1 MNAYHWG
8 LTLVKIVF
16 FDKHYCL
23 QYIPYSGRFAHQ
35 NLNLI
40 CNFCYWNFG
49 RQPLNTN

>member
-23 QYIPYSGRFAHQ
+23 QYIPYSGRSAHQ
-35 NLNLI
+35 KFEPDLPFL
-40 CNFCYWNFG
+40 FLELLSTT
-49 RQPLNTN
+49 Q